1 VWIPNSKAA
10 DSARTRD
17 DEWPEPIWKRGPA
30 EIGGRL
36 GGRLGHSDK
45 ESRQFVGG
53 KENRTCSIPEFVKV
67 TDLTP

>member
-45 ESRQFVGG
+45 ESSRRAEG
-53 KENRTCSIPEFVKV
+53 IPYLQDAEFVEV